1 MKNILR
7 SIGVVLALTVAST
20 AFCQDIAAVKQRM
33 AQRLPQLDA
42 ARASGAVGENNRGF
56 AEVRGGGGDA
66 HQLVAAEN
74 ADRTEVYTAVSKKTG
89 STPEAVGQARAKK
102 IAENAAPGV
111 WLQRESGEWYRK

>member
-56 AEVRGGGGDA
+56 A
-66 HQLVAAEN
+66 
-74 ADRTEVYTAVSKKTG
+74 
-89 STPEAVGQARAKK
+89 
-102 IAENAAPGV
+102 
-111 WLQRESGEWYRK
+111 